1 MSGFPFNKVA
11 GLQTCNFFEE
21 TPTQV
26 FPADIAKFLKTALF
40 IEQLRWLLL
49 KVRTF
54 DFNQMLSQNVAT
66 VILYPHVTILFLPC
80 LD

>member
-1 MSGFPFNKVA
+1 MPSYNLDLESLGPCISERNIHWKTPVSGFPFNKVA

-40 IEQLRWLLL
+40 IKQLRWLLL
-49 KVRTF
+49 KVRTW
-54 DFNQMLSQNVAT
+54 
-66 VILYPHVTILFLPC
+66 
-80 LD
+80 